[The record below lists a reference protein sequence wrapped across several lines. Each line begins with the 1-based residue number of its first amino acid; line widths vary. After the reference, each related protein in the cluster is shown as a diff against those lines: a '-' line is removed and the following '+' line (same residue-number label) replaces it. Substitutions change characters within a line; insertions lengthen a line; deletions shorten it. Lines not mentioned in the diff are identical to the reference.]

1 MSLLLSN
8 QKKEKSYKFLF
19 EDAVSGVCLT
29 KPNGEILDCND
40 KFVEITGF
48 ENVKNAI
55 SININNFFTDSNKK
69 SFIFSSSKNK
79 ISQHYLYLTS
89 PKKINALFL
98 VTTKSVELQKEL
110 YLLINVIDINKN
122 SDTINTTQIT
132 DSKDIEIE
140 RLKKRLFLSEEKFKK
155 VLELSDSAVL
165 IQNESNILFVNQA
178 WENLTNYTKVEAS
191 KIKTWDYI
199 HEDFKKLFQNRT
211 LARLRGKKVPEKY
224 DLKILTKTANEVWVS
239 AKVSIVD
246 YEGELALMTTLTDIT
261 DRKRNQQALRESK
274 KKFQSL
280 FYENN
285 SIMFVVDPK
294 NGNIVDANEAAC
306 KFYGYP
312 LFKIKSLN
320 INNITALS
328 EEEIQAQ
335 IDAAME
341 GRKEHFLFKHRLS
354 NNEIRDV
361 EVYSGKVEI
370 KETILLYSVVHDI
383 TARKKA
389 EEALKESENKL
400 KQLNAQKDKFFSIIA
415 HDLRGPLGSFMQL
428 TEYIKENYS
437 ELSDAEFKTYFNH
450 IYSSAKGT
458 FKLLE
463 NLLVWTRSQLGVLDL
478 RPEKINIQD
487 IINETLSIYSEGIRA
502 KEIDL
507 HNNIGE
513 PIFAF
518 ADENTVATVIRNLIS
533 NAIKFTPKHGDII
546 TTAKMV
552 EFNNTQFIQVIVK
565 DTGLGIPNDKI
576 DKLFRIEE
584 NYSTYGTNNEKGTGL
599 GLILSNELVKKNGG
613 KIWVESELSKG
624 TTFYFNLPYF
634 DNKY

>member
-19 EDAVSGVCLT
+19 EGAVSGVCLANLSG
-29 KPNGEILDCND
+29 KILDCNE
-40 KFVEITGF
+40 KFVEITGL
-48 ENVKNAI
+48 ENANIATA
-55 SININNFFTDSNKK
+55 ININNYFTDSNKK
-69 SFIFSSSKNK
+69 PFIFSTTKDK

-89 PKKINALFL
+89 EKTSSALLL
-98 VTTKSVELQKEL
+98 VTTKTVELHKEL
-110 YLLINVIDINKN
+110 YLLINVNDIRKN
-122 SDTINTTQIT
+122 GDSKNHTQNI

-140 RLKKRLFLSEEKFKK
+140 RLKKRLYLSEEKFKK

-165 IQNESNILFVNQA
+165 IQNETKILFVNQA
-178 WENLTNYTKVEAS
+178 WETLTNYTKEEALE
-191 KIKTWDYI
+191 IKTWDYI

-224 DLKILTKTANEVWVS
+224 DLKIITRTGKEVWVS
-239 AKVSIVD
+239 AKITVVEF
-246 YEGELALMTTLTDIT
+246 EGEQALMTSLTDIT

-306 KFYGYP
+306 KFYRYP
-312 LFKIKSLN
+312 LSKIKTLN
-320 INNITALS
+320 INDITALS

-341 GRKEHFLFKHRLS
+341 GRKDHFLFKHRLS

-400 KQLNAQKDKFFSIIA
+400 KKLNAQKDKFFSIIA

-428 TEYIKENYS
+428 TEFIKENYG
-437 ELSDAEFKTYFNH
+437 ELTDAEFKTYFNH

-463 NLLVWTRSQLGVLDL
+463 NLLVWTRSQLGILEL
-478 RPEKINIQD
+478 KPKRINILE
-487 IINETLSIYSEGIRA
+487 IVNETLSIYTEGIRA

-507 HNNIGE
+507 HNTIGQS
-513 PIFAF
+513 IYAY

-533 NAIKFTPKHGDII
+533 NAIKFTPKHGDI
-546 TTAKMV
+546 TTAAKIV
-552 EFNNTQFIQVIVK
+552 ELKGKKFTQVIVK
-565 DTGLGIPNDKI
+565 DSGLGIPNDKI
-576 DKLFRIEE
+576 EKLFRIEE

-599 GLILSNELVKKNGG
+599 GLILCNELVMKNGG
-613 KIWVESELSKG
+613 KIWVESEHGKG
-624 TTFYFNLPYF
+624 TTFYFNLPIG
-634 DNKY
+634 NS